1 MAYCSPVRQHMPAYD
16 TVNSIVPVQ
25 VPSVMPSAATVPSAS
40 TRFTDTSLELP
51 PDEMVTVLSPPPLMS
66 DGVNTVLSC
75 DTVAVTV
82 SELPDFVSTKDGSG
96 AIVTLASSA
105 SSWSASQ
112 YANTVYDPTLESNDR
127 DFGIIAF
134 AAVPPYSTVTGTVL
148 LPAAALPYETD
159 AAWAAEGA
167 ARDAMAVVRKYAT
180 NFFVICFNLSVRICT
195 LNVLLSPSR

>member
-1 MAYCSPVRQHMPAYD
+1 MPFA
-16 TVNSIVPVQ
+16 V
-25 VPSVMPSAATVPSAS
+25 TVPSAS

-51 PDEMVTVLSPPPLMS
+51 PDKIVTVLSLPPLMS
-66 DGVNTVLSC
+66 DGVNTVLPC

-82 SELPDFVSTKDGSG
+82 SELPDFVSTKEGSG
-96 AIVTLASSA
+96 AMVTLASSA

-112 YANTVYDPTLESNDR
+112 YANTVYAPDLESNDR

-159 AAWAAEGA
+159 AAWAVDGE
-167 ARDAMAVVRKYAT
+167 K
-180 NFFVICFNLSVRICT
+180 
-195 LNVLLSPSR
+195 